1 MNVSFGSM
9 LRTILVVSSL
19 AVSSFSFAQQGT
31 AQSPT
36 PQKVESVNIMDVG
49 RAPNATSQAAIEAGK
64 NQPGNNAPIWRTVN
78 SETVNYVSIPNKEAG
93 VLIQKTGQEWRLIR
107 NGVITV
113 YGAWLLTFALCG
125 VVAMYVLKGT
135 IKLHEPMSGRKIQ
148 RFTLLERITHWTM
161 AFTFVA
167 LAFTG
172 IMILWGKYFL
182 LPLTGPAFFGAFL
195 LVCKNVHN
203 FVGPAFTVSIVVF
216 FLLFVRRNLPEK
228 GDLDWALGFGGL
240 ISGKH
245 IPAGFFNFGEK
256 FWFWVGMVILGSA
269 VSASGWVLDMIV
281 PFIQIEYWRG
291 TMQIANIIHG
301 VGAIL
306 MTALALGHIYI
317 GTIGMQGS
325 IDAMKTGYCDET
337 WAKEHHE
344 LWYKKLGKG

>member
-1 MNVSFGSM
+1 MNASFGSVM
-9 LRTILVVSSL
+9 RSILLAGSL
-19 AVSSFSFAQQGT
+19 AISSFSFAQQGT

-49 RAPNATSQAAIEAGK
+49 RSPNSTSQAAIEAGK

-78 SETVNYVSIPNKEAG
+78 SETVNYTSLPGAENG

-113 YGAWLLTFALCG
+113 YGAWLLTIALCG
-125 VVAMYVLKGT
+125 IVAMYVVKGT

-172 IMILWGKYFL
+172 IMILWGKHFL

-216 FLLFVRRNLPEK
+216 FILFVRRNFQRR
-228 GDLDWALGFGGL
+228 A
-240 ISGKH
+240 I
-245 IPAGFFNFGEK
+245 
-256 FWFWVGMVILGSA
+256 
-269 VSASGWVLDMIV
+269 
-281 PFIQIEYWRG
+281 WRG
-291 TMQIANIIHG
+291 R
-301 VGAIL
+301 
-306 MTALALGHIYI
+306 
-317 GTIGMQGS
+317 
-325 IDAMKTGYCDET
+325 
-337 WAKEHHE
+337 
-344 LWYKKLGKG
+344 